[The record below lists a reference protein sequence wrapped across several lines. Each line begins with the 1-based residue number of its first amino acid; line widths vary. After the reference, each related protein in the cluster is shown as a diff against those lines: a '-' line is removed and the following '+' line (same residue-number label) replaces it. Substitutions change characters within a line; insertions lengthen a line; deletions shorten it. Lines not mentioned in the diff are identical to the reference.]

1 MNRPP
6 TRAFGG
12 GTGLL
17 GGLRPLRERGTGSAQ
32 DTMTLG
38 GGYMPPCQRE
48 SVYARH
54 FTNVTLV
61 NLVSGSHQT
70 DERMGALFKKVCF
83 RDEGLLKGKSQNCP

>member
-1 MNRPP
+1 
-6 TRAFGG
+6 
-12 GTGLL
+12 
-17 GGLRPLRERGTGSAQ
+17 
-32 DTMTLG
+32 
-38 GGYMPPCQRE
+38 MPPCQRE